1 MLAALAVSACADGG
15 SPASAACPGITARC
29 GGICV
34 DLSTDR
40 DHCGECGHACTE
52 LGKGCFAGQC
62 TSPAPMGRPRAL
74 HAVAVA
80 SDGRMYAIGGHDD
93 TFAPT
98 TRVEA
103 YDPATNRWSEVK
115 PMTVPRTVLSAV
127 AQGDRV
133 LAIGGTQFGDLAVD
147 RVDAYD
153 PNDNGWSS
161 PPKLQV
167 ARADAAAVTDLAGVT
182 HVLWGWNVWVAKNS
196 DEDDGGPAWSLASME
211 SLEQGGDW
219 MLEGTVDG
227 PPPRWGARPVL
238 GPNGKIHLLG
248 GYRSHWVPLGST
260 TDDVSIYDGATWTHG
275 ASMPLRR
282 ALGAAVAGPDGL
294 IYYFGGIGDRGGIP
308 PSSDVQVYDPVGD
321 RWALAPAPLPL
332 PQRDMAAA
340 TLSDGRIYVV
350 GGLVYLPDGITSG
363 VVVYDPK
370 RGEWYW

>member
-1 MLAALAVSACADGG
+1 MVRWAMLAALAVSACADGG

-133 LAIGGTQFGDLAVD
+133 LAIVLPYSGIAAGSLGFHDGQNFAVGVVEAIVGDPLFQLTVVSVD
-147 RVDAYD
+147 RNFK
-153 PNDNGWSS
+153 PH
-161 PPKLQV
+161 L
-167 ARADAAAVTDLAGVT
+167 
-182 HVLWGWNVWVAKNS
+182 
-196 DEDDGGPAWSLASME
+196 
-211 SLEQGGDW
+211 
-219 MLEGTVDG
+219 
-227 PPPRWGARPVL
+227 RPV
-238 GPNGKIHLLG
+238 GQIPSGFFKI
-248 GYRSHWVPLGST
+248 
-260 TDDVSIYDGATWTHG
+260 
-275 ASMPLRR
+275 
-282 ALGAAVAGPDGL
+282 
-294 IYYFGGIGDRGGIP
+294 GID
-308 PSSDVQVYDPVGD
+308 Q
-321 RWALAPAPLPL
+321 
-332 PQRDMAAA
+332 
-340 TLSDGRIYVV
+340 
-350 GGLVYLPDGITSG
+350 GITGFSFG
-363 VVVYDPK
+363 NGFRQNTNPK
-370 RGEWYW
+370 EKGL